1 MKAEDARHLRLS
13 GVGLIHVSGIT
24 PALSGTAAQFL
35 DTLLRR
41 AAGAGL
47 PLSFDVNHRR
57 TLWEGGEAPTV
68 LKGFAERADILFVG
82 LDEAEGLWGTS
93 DPQQVR
99 ALFPRVP
106 RLIVKDGDTGATEF
120 SSGGSHFEP
129 PIPTDVVEAVGAG
142 DAFAAGYLHRHLAE
156 DPPGTCLRTGHERA
170 SLTLQTTSDFP
181 EEKDL

>member
-1 MKAEDARHLRLS
+1 MS
-13 GVGLIHVSGIT
+13 
-24 PALSGTAAQFL
+24 
-35 DTLLRR
+35 R

-93 DPQQVR
+93 DLSRSAPSSPGCR
-99 ALFPRVP
+99 GSSSR
-106 RLIVKDGDTGATEF
+106 TATPERP
-120 SSGGSHFEP
+120 SSPPADHISSP